1 MSNYKVL
8 IIDDEPIARRII
20 KNFLSQV
27 EGYEVLAEAA
37 DAKAGFTEVM
47 KNDID
52 LLFLDIEM
60 PEISGLNF
68 LRSLAHPPKV
78 IIISAYRE
86 YAVEGFELNV
96 IDYLLKP
103 VAIDRFKLALEK
115 FESSLETSSKG
126 IEQLKNDYLFIRSDR
141 KHYKIN
147 YNQVTYIESQSDYLI
162 IHGEKEETWK
172 TKDTIKHIEEKLP
185 PQFLRIHR
193 SYIVNMDHVTALNR
207 ELVEIK
213 KEMLP
218 VSKSFREEVIKIF
231 EKGS

>member
-8 IIDDEPIARRII
+8 IIDDEPIARRIV
-20 KNFLSQV
+20 KNFLSQID
-27 EGYEVLAEAA
+27 GYEVVGEAS
-37 DAKAGFTEVM
+37 DAKAGFAEVM
-47 KNDID
+47 QNDID

-68 LRSLAHPPKV
+68 LRSLAQPPKV

-86 YAVEGFELNV
+86 YAVEGFDLNV
-96 IDYLLKP
+96 VDYLLKP
-103 VAIDRFKLALEK
+103 VAIDRFKSAIEK
-115 FESSLETSSKG
+115 FESSLQNHNKG
-126 IEQLKNDYLFIRSDR
+126 IEQIKNDYLFIRSDR

-147 YNQVTYIESQSDYLI
+147 YQQITYIESQSDYLI
-162 IHGEKEETWK
+162 IHGTEQQTWK

-185 PQFLRIHR
+185 SKFIRIHR

-207 ELVEIK
+207 ELVEIE

-218 VSKSFREEVIKIF
+218 VSKSFREEVIKLF
-231 EKGS
+231 EKGN